1 MPKSKIAR
9 TGVFAVLLGIAVC
22 LPIPAD
28 AATAAGKR
36 QACIDALWDSQRYI
50 KVDEIKPGMDAYCL
64 TDYGQAGIE
73 KFALKVLDIVH
84 DIEPGRNAILVMGQ
98 DERFLHTGPVG
109 GCSGSPVYID
119 GRLAGALAF
128 GWAFSKDPLYGVTPI
143 EEMLEVGLAGAG
155 GTGGSAGRSNASAMT
170 FDFSKPIDL
179 MEVAKGLSARKMS
192 GASAAA
198 GATALPCPLLISG
211 LPNEACQQMAAD
223 LESIGL
229 AATPGLS
236 GSMNAKDGPSQL
248 VPGGTLTMPLVTGDI
263 KMNVLGTVTEVRD
276 GCVYGFGHSFQG
288 YGPTNLPMASGKIYT
303 VISSLQRSTKLG
315 TSSEILGAITADES
329 GAIYGRIGAKP
340 AMIPLTIRIERFN
353 TLEPRTYDCEVAS
366 DPVLTPTLVRSA
378 IAGAAF
384 QAGPFPPEHSIH
396 YSTTIDL
403 EDGKSIRCSNTSA
416 NTELLEPTSEMAGAL
431 SLLMNNP
438 FGAPAVKA
446 LRFDVSILPKN
457 IDSYIWS
464 VDIVDSK
471 VKPGEEIEADV
482 VIESY
487 LKEKRKH
494 HVRVQV
500 PEDLAP
506 GKYSLMFLGSNDYET
521 FVRKAAPYRYLAM
534 NYQTLVDALNAAF
547 NVDRTRLYCLL
558 VLPPDG
564 IALDKAELPNLP
576 RTKAI
581 VLQSDKRAVAAMPY
595 PHWVEKTVETGTVV
609 ADKEIVAITVEK

>member
-1 MPKSKIAR
+1 MPKPKIAR
-9 TGVFAVLLGIAVC
+9 TGVFVVLLGIAVC
-22 LPIPAD
+22 LPIPAG
-28 AATAAGKR
+28 AAAAAGKR

-98 DERFLHTGPVG
+98 DERFQHTGPVG

-143 EEMLEVGLAGAG
+143 EEMLEVGLAG

-179 MEVAKGLSARKMS
+179 MEVAKGLSTRKMS

-211 LPNEACQQMAAD
+211 LPSEACQQMAAD
-223 LESIGL
+223 LESIGF

-236 GSMNAKDGPSQL
+236 GSMDAKDGPAKL

-315 TSSEILGAITADES
+315 TSSEILGANTSDES

-353 TLEPRTYDCEVAS
+353 TLEPRTYHCEVAS

-396 YSTTIDL
+396 YSATIDL
-403 EDGKSIRCSNTSA
+403 EDGKSIRSGNTSA
-416 NTELLEPTSEMAGAL
+416 NTELLEPTSEIAGAL

-446 LRFDVSILPKN
+446 LQFDVSIMPKN

-464 VDIVDSK
+464 VDIADSK

-494 HVRVQV
+494 HVRIQV
-500 PEDLAP
+500 PEDLTP
-506 GKYSLMFLGSNDYET
+506 GKYNLMFLGSNDYET
-521 FVRKAAPYRYLAM
+521 FVRKVAPYRYLAM

-547 NVDRTRLYCLL
+547 NVDRARLYCLL